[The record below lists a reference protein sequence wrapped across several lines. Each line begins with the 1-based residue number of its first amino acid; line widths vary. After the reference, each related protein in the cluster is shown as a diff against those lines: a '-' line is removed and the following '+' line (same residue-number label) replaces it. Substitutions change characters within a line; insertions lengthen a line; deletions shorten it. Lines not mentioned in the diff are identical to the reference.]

1 MRDIL
6 FVFLFALLLA
16 GCVGSPPR
24 PADIAVYDF
33 GGRVDAGSPGGVPLS
48 AITVRASSALA
59 AAVQRYRLD
68 YADGLRRQAYAAS
81 RWAAPPAELLENF
94 LRRRLGLGSPTSA
107 GLGCRLTLDLMEFE
121 QRFMTAQQSEQVLE
135 VQVVLLLP
143 SYDAVPLARRA
154 FRIAAPAPT
163 PDARGGAQ
171 AARTAAQSLA
181 DALAQWLGEVAGS
194 NPSLS
199 ICKEKK

>member
-24 PADIAVYDF
+24 TADIAVYDF
-33 GGRVDAGSPGGVPLS
+33 GGRVDAGLPAGVPLS
-48 AITVRASSALA
+48 AIAVRAPSALA
-59 AAVQRYRLD
+59 APVQRYRLD
-68 YADGLRRQAYAAS
+68 YADGLRRQAYAES
-81 RWAAPPAELLENF
+81 RWASPPAELLENY
-94 LRRRLGLGSPTSA
+94 LRRRLGLGSSTSA

-135 VQVVLLLP
+135 VQVLLLP
-143 SYDAVPLARRA
+143 PHDAVPLARRA